1 MHVIRKQKSEA
12 RKPRGADIM
21 SDLENL
27 NVMISGSHFE
37 RQDFDDLAG
46 SPDSQSCA
54 NSAERNSYSNSN
66 SRENEFFRKCTF
78 N

>member
-1 MHVIRKQKSEA
+1 
-12 RKPRGADIM
+12 M

-27 NVMISGSHFE
+27 NVMIGGSHFE
-37 RQDFDDLAG
+37 GDVFDDLAG
-46 SPDSQSCA
+46 SPDSQSCT

-66 SRENEFFRKCTF
+66 SRENEFSRKYTF